1 MKDINGKEIKTG
13 DMVVVSGAYT
23 KRHNGT
29 FVVTHSPGDKTW
41 TGEDYCLKKVK
52 KDGTPVKSKYDIMF
66 FPIISFTNNRE
77 YNKMANEHNAKYA
90 KIEIISR

>member
-1 MKDINGKEIKTG
+1 MSVKIKTG

-41 TGEDYCLKKVK
+41 AGIDYCLKKVK
-52 KDGTPVKSKYDIMF
+52 KDGTPVKSKYDTMF

-77 YNKMANEHNAKYA
+77 YNKMANEYNAKNA